1 MGLSSSARVC
11 EFLRNFI
18 PSSKK
23 VKKHKTRQILKGG
36 RSKCE
41 VALLCSVFAFSR
53 N

>member
-1 MGLSSSARVC
+1 VGLSRSARVC
-11 EFLRNFI
+11 EFFRNFI

-23 VKKHKTRQILKGG
+23 VKKHETRQILKGG

>member
-23 VKKHKTRQILKGG
+23 VTKHKTRQILNGG